1 MAIRPL
7 SIPPLQERIPIV
19 DTDRRPMNFFIR
31 ALNSAFR
38 QIQSGFNDQA
48 ALVQQLA
55 ILAGIVDAQGDLIA
69 DQAVQIADLAA
80 AQEASSSELSLQNSG
95 VTSEAGPLTCS
106 AAGTVTIANHT
117 RTYGNAT
124 LNPPVSVVGDL
135 VVTGF
140 ASGDT
145 VFVFYDDPTRAGGA
159 VTYQFSM
166 LNDDMVQAG
175 NRHAVGE
182 VTVPAVG
189 TDNGTYVR
197 PR

>member
-1 MAIRPL
+1 MALPRLTIT
-7 SIPPLQERIPIV
+7 PLQERLPIV
-19 DTDRRPMNFFIR
+19 DLERRPVPPFIR
-31 ALNSAFR
+31 AINSAFQ
-38 QIQSGFNDQA
+38 QIQRAFNGQA
-48 ALVQQLA
+48 TIVEQLA

-69 DQAVQIADLAA
+69 AQADQIADLAA

-124 LNPPVSVVGDL
+124 LNPPVSVVGDI

-140 ASGDT
+140 TSGDT

-159 VTYQFSM
+159 VTYLFSM

-182 VTVPAVG
+182 VTVPAIG
-189 TDNGTYVR
+189 TDTGAYVR